1 MVPKVT
7 PETISYPR
15 AKNHTEKKNTSNLFT
30 VIWKKAVVP
39 I

>member
-1 MVPKVT
+1 MVPKMIPGT
-7 PETISYPR
+7 MSCPR
-15 AKNHTEKKNTSNLFT
+15 AKNHTEKKNTPNLFT